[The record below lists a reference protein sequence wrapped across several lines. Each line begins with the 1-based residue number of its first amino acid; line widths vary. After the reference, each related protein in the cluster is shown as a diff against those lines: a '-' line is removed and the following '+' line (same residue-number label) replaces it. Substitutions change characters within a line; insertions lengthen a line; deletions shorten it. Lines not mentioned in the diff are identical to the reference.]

1 MGKRQILG
9 YIGSIVLFIGT
20 FMPVV
25 SAPIIGSL
33 NYFQNGKADGVII
46 IVLAAMALFSTIIK
60 DYGKLWIP
68 GVGSLGI
75 LIFTFIN
82 LRKRISEIQEQMNI
96 ELYGNP
102 FRGLAAIAVQSI
114 QLQWGWGFLIIGALL
129 LIAAALIKEENE
141 VITQKS
147 NDESVGDD

>member
-1 MGKRQILG
+1 
-9 YIGSIVLFIGT
+9 
-20 FMPVV
+20 MPVV

-46 IVLAAMALFSTIIK
+46 IVLAAMALFSTLIK

-68 GVGSLGI
+68 GLGTLGI

-82 LRKRISEIQEQMNI
+82 LRKRISEIQAQMNI
-96 ELYGNP
+96 ELSGNP
-102 FRGLAAIAVQSI
+102 FRELADIAVQSI
-114 QLQWGWGFLIIGALL
+114 QLQWGWGVLIIGGLL
-129 LIAAALIKEENE
+129 LIAAALIKEKNA